1 MNKQAFLT
9 RLTEGV
15 LLFDGAMGTQLLRRG
30 LARGECPE
38 TWNLTHS
45 DAVEEIHKS
54 YWHAG
59 SDVVTTNSFGGH
71 PIKLRAHGLAAE
83 AKKLNLAAARLASRL
98 KKDGQFVAGSMG
110 PAGKFLKPY
119 GPLEESEL
127 EAGFRLQAAALF
139 EGGVDVLL
147 IETMYDLREA
157 LCALKAARAVAPSLP
172 VLVTMTFQRTGR
184 GFFTLMGDK
193 PEACLK
199 SLEDNSADGVG
210 ANCTLTSQDM
220 AYLVPILRA
229 ATSLP
234 LLIQPN
240 AGQPKISPAGELI
253 YSQTVEE
260 FVAPFEKILKA
271 GVQAIGGCCGTTP
284 QHIERLKSLVAR
296 G

>member
-1 MNKQAFLT
+1 
-9 RLTEGV
+9 
-15 LLFDGAMGTQLLRRG
+15 MGTQLIRRG

-38 TWNLTHS
+38 TWNLTHPE
-45 DAVEEIHKS
+45 AVQEIHQS
-54 YWHAG
+54 YWQAG
-59 SDVVTTNSFGGH
+59 SQVVTTNSFGAH
-71 PIKLRAHGLAAE
+71 PVKLEAHGLAGQ
-83 AKKLNLAAARLASRL
+83 AKELNLAAASLASEL

-119 GPLEESEL
+119 GPLEENEL
-127 EAGFRLQAAALF
+127 EAGFRLQAEALA

-157 LCALKAARAVAPSLP
+157 VCALRAAKTVVPSVP

-184 GFFTLMGDK
+184 GFFTLMGNT

-199 SLEDNSADGVG
+199 ALEANGADGAG
-210 ANCTLTSQDM
+210 ANCTLTSNDM
-220 AYLVPILRA
+220 ADLVPILRA

-240 AGQPKISPAGELI
+240 AGQPEIGPDGQLV
-253 YSQTVEE
+253 YSQTVDE

-271 GVQAIGGCCGTTP
+271 GVEAVGGCCGTTP
-284 QHIERLKSLVAR
+284 EHIEKLKRLVLPQ
-296 G
+296 

>member
-1 MNKQAFLT
+1 
-9 RLTEGV
+9 
-15 LLFDGAMGTQLLRRG
+15 MGTQLISRG

-38 TWNLTHS
+38 TWNLTHP

-71 PIKLRAHGLAAE
+71 PVKLQAHGLAAD

-127 EAGFRLQAAALF
+127 EAGFRLQAAVLF

-199 SLEDNSADGVG
+199 SLEDNTADGVG
-210 ANCTLTSQDM
+210 ANCSLTSQDM
-220 AYLVPILRA
+220 ADLVPILRA

-240 AGQPKISPAGELI
+240 AGQPKISPAAELI